1 VTICPNCGAEL
12 RNAQARF
19 CSNCGAQVSTE
30 TVHEAKS
37 TSTTPQVPSSP
48 SVVQTQAAKHS
59 HPVLHEQIAQQP
71 QRRGSVAHEQHTPV
85 AGTDVRELRIKVW
98 DVDEGNKLVET
109 QEQANVDVS
118 VDKEKENERKQAI
131 EQLATTPL
139 ISYRQEEMP
148 KSVGPARSPS
158 MPVRSVP
165 PVLAGEG
172 WRSRKLVIMGVGLVA
187 ALIILGSI
195 VWAIVL
201 QPFSVSPVTAPLQHF
216 QSTHFG
222 ISLLYPTGWKV
233 QADTKASILRFTDST
248 DTDQVT
254 ITVSN
259 AAGTNE
265 IIYVQKLAAQLGMT
279 NVKIAAPLTFAG
291 AQWQQLQGSVLV
303 RGASYTETLF
313 VTVHGSHLY
322 TLEQLAPQGTYAQE
336 EHVVFAP
343 MRSSLR
349 FLS

>member
-1 VTICPNCGAEL
+1 
-12 RNAQARF
+12 
-19 CSNCGAQVSTE
+19 
-30 TVHEAKS
+30 
-37 TSTTPQVPSSP
+37 
-48 SVVQTQAAKHS
+48 
-59 HPVLHEQIAQQP
+59 
-71 QRRGSVAHEQHTPV
+71 
-85 AGTDVRELRIKVW
+85 
-98 DVDEGNKLVET
+98 
-109 QEQANVDVS
+109 
-118 VDKEKENERKQAI
+118 
-131 EQLATTPL
+131 
-139 ISYRQEEMP
+139 MP
-148 KSVGPARSPS
+148 KSVGPALSPS

-222 ISLLYPTGWKV
+222 ISLFYPTGWKV
-233 QADTKASILRFTDST
+233 QADTKASILRFADST
-248 DTDQVT
+248 ATDQVT

-259 AAGTNE
+259 AAGTDE
-265 IIYVQKLAAQLGMT
+265 IIYMQ
-279 NVKIAAPLTFAG
+279 
-291 AQWQQLQGSVLV
+291 
-303 RGASYTETLF
+303 TLF

>member
-1 VTICPNCGAEL
+1 MTICPNCGAEL

-30 TVHEAKS
+30 AVHEAKS
-37 TSTTPQVPSSP
+37 TSTTPQAPSSP
-48 SVVQTQAAKHS
+48 SAGQTQAANHN

-71 QRRGSVAHEQHTPV
+71 QRRGSVAHDQHAPV

-98 DVDEGNKLVET
+98 DVDGGNKLAGP
-109 QEQANVDVS
+109 QEQAS
-118 VDKEKENERKQAI
+118 VDEEKENEHKQAI

-139 ISYRQEEMP
+139 ISYRQEDMP
-148 KSVGPARSPS
+148 KSVGPVLSPS
-158 MPVRSVP
+158 VPVRSVP
-165 PVLAGEG
+165 PVLTGEA
-172 WRSRKLVIMGVGLVA
+172 WRSRKLVIMGVGLAVV
-187 ALIILGSI
+187 LIMLGSI

-201 QPFSVSPVTAPLQHF
+201 QPFSVSPVTAPLQRF

-222 ISLLYPTGWKV
+222 VSLLYPTGWKV
-233 QADTKASILRFTDST
+233 QADTKASVLRFADST
-248 DTDQVT
+248 ATDQVT

-279 NVKIAAPLTFAG
+279 NVKMAAPLTFAG

-313 VTVHGSHLY
+313 ITVHGSHLY